1 MPTPTTSPSQPSSQT
16 FRHPSSFPSRQ
27 PSSVPNRQPT
37 EEIGSPRVTTLKENE
52 KNGKLN
58 NDNENHNDEEI
69 EKNEGDDGDAE
80 IDQLFSGH
88 SSRDEDL

>member
-1 MPTPTTSPSQPSSQT
+1 
-16 FRHPSSFPSRQ
+16 
-27 PSSVPNRQPT
+27 VPNRRPT
-37 EEIGSPRVTTLKENE
+37 EEIGSPRVTTLIENE

-58 NDNENHNDEEI
+58 NNNENHNDEEI

-80 IDQLFSGH
+80 IDQLFGRH